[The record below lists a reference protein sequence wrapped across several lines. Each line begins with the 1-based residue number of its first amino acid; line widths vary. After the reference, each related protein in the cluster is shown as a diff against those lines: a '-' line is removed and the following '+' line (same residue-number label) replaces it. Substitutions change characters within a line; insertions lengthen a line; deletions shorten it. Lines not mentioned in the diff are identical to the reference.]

1 MKFRTELEVGHSD
14 IELSI
19 DKPVALV
26 GSCFADNISARMR
39 RCLWRA
45 ENPLGVLFNPLSIAN
60 ALRLTLLESDAP
72 DIFGDYIFV
81 EGDVCHSWLF
91 DSTFSGRAETMRNRF
106 FASKQKLDS
115 IVESGRTMIVTFGTA
130 YCYFLKSRPE
140 FVVSNCHKQPQSLFD
155 RRRVEVDEIVE
166 IWRKLTVELRHAYPG
181 LRIIFTVSPVRHVR
195 DGLHENQ
202 LSKSTLL
209 LAIDRLCGELDFCEY
224 FPAYEAVNDD
234 LRDYRFYAPDLT
246 HPSDFAVE
254 YIWEKFL
261 ERYVAEDNRRVLAE
275 GEKITKR
282 LSHRTILA
290 DSESAAAFREA
301 TAELYAKFTSSHPA
315 ALNLN
320 DLGIE
325 PSDDSR
331 NM

>member
-1 MKFRTELEVGHSD
+1 MRFRTEIEVGQSD
-14 IELSI
+14 MDLSI

-60 ALRLTLLESDAP
+60 ALRLTLLESDAS
-72 DIFGDYIFV
+72 DLYGDYMFA
-81 EGDVCHSWLF
+81 EGEVCHSWLF
-91 DSTFSGRAETMRNRF
+91 DSTFSGHADTMRNRF

-115 IVESGRTMIVTFGTA
+115 ILEAGRTLIVTFGTA
-130 YCYFLKSRPE
+130 YCYFLKSRRG
-140 FVVSNCHKQPQSLFD
+140 FVVSNCHKQPQSLFE
-155 RRRVEVDEIVE
+155 RRRVEVDDIVE
-166 IWRKLTVELRHAYPG
+166 IWHKLAVGLRHAYPG

-202 LSKSTLL
+202 LSKATLL
-209 LAIDRLCGELDFCEY
+209 LAIDRICGELDFCEY

-234 LRDYRFYAPDLT
+234 LRDYRFYAADLV
-246 HPSDFAVE
+246 HPSEMAVE
-254 YIWEKFL
+254 YIWEKFQ
-261 ERYVAEDNRRVLAE
+261 ERYVADDNRRVLTE
-275 GEKITKR
+275 GEKIAKR
-282 LSHRTILA
+282 LSHRPIIA
-290 DSESAAAFREA
+290 ESESAVAFREA
-301 TAELYAKFTSSHPA
+301 TADLYAKFAACHPA
-315 ALNLN
+315 ALNLK

-325 PSDDSR
+325 SAEESR